1 MSHDATANRSDY
13 GMVARDVA
21 GYSADDC
28 AFQTSRCMCRTDG
41 RK

>member
-1 MSHDATANRSDY
+1 MPHDATANRSDH
-13 GMVARDVA
+13 GMVPRDMA

-28 AFQTSRCMCRTDG
+28 AFQAARCVCRTDG

>member
-1 MSHDATANRSDY
+1 MPHDATANRSDY

-28 AFQTSRCMCRTDG
+28 AFQASRCVSRADS